1 MPLSAQFEQA
11 LIYATRLHAEQT
23 RKASDVPYVAHLMA
37 VSAIAL
43 EHGASEE
50 EAIAALLHDAV
61 EDQGGAATRE
71 QIRQQ
76 FGERVVAMVDGCT
89 DADTIPKPPWRP
101 RKEAYIERLQS
112 ASPSVRLI
120 SAADKLHNVRSL
132 LSDYERHGEQLWQR
146 FSGGRDGTLWYY
158 RAVTDVLLT
167 YGGTSLVAE
176 LDRAVGQLESLA
188 ARNA

>member
-37 VSAIAL
+37 VAAIAL

-76 FGERVVAMVDGCT
+76 FGERVVAIVDGCT
-89 DADTIPKPPWRP
+89 DADTIPKPPWRQ
-101 RKEAYIERLQS
+101 RKLDYIERLQT

-146 FSGGRDGTLWYY
+146 FSGGRQGTLWYY

-167 YGGTSLVAE
+167 FGDTSLVAE